1 MCRKSKTEKTRRN
14 MNKTFKYALSAVLG
28 VAMVTPAFAQ
38 GFPDVADTHWAYEAV
53 TRLKKEGIITGYPDG
68 TFQGKKN
75 ITRYEMAT
83 LLYAIYQNMK
93 NVTDGLTSQIEA
105 LEARVN
111 AMKSGGGSTSG
122 GDDSSTK
129 AALAALRSDV
139 SSMKSWGDDVSQLKK
154 MASSYEKELSSL
166 GVDVEAMKKDLK
178 DLDSRVKALESK
190 KSAVQ
195 IGGDVNFFIS
205 AQTKGATP
213 AAINQDR
220 QYAGGSTT
228 GAGIDTLGVN
238 HELALSLKTDTAKA
252 TVVVGNMVGAGSAF
266 DTQSLVQ
273 NRGFSTYG
281 QNGATNIYLHE
292 LYANL
297 SDSLVGMNFD
307 AKIGRQGV
315 KISPMIMQRLDN
327 TSFFENER
335 YDNGEY
341 ALDGITAGFSFGGN
355 TKLGLFLGNVGGA
368 NLGGKQVQS
377 LKIGTESQIPLADVL
392 DVARAMGAVLK
403 FGLGENG
410 GITAALATFDG
421 NGINPG
427 TFQTA
432 GAGYNRLEVYGVDL
446 DYKLGGNLS
455 VMGGVG
461 KSSFKTNNTDNSAG
475 DNQRQNFGVKYNA
488 GALDLGVGY
497 RKVERFYQAP
507 GDWGRMGWY
516 RNVTDVKGVDF
527 SLGYKLSD
535 NLSVSGSRANLDT
548 IVFGGGVRGVES
560 TNIGANFKIN
570 SNWTLIANYED
581 TQFKNGFY
589 GGDTF
594 KYTTLGFGYDM
605 GANTL
610 FKLWYQTAD
619 LTTSLATAG
628 ITDGAGNSKGSFIG
642 AQFSVKF

>member
-1 MCRKSKTEKTRRN
+1 

-68 TFQGKKN
+68 TFKGKQN

-93 NVTDGLTSQIEA
+93 NVTDGLNSQIEA

-111 AMKSGGGSTSG
+111 AMKPAQGGNSGSDTSTM
-122 GDDSSTK
+122 
-129 AALAALRSDV
+129 AALKALQSDV
-139 SSMKSWGDDVSQLKK
+139 SSMKAWGDDISQLKK

-166 GVDVEAMKKDLK
+166 GVDVESMKKDIK
-178 DLDSRVKALESK
+178 DMDARVKALEGK

-195 IGGDVNFFIS
+195 ISGDVNFFIS
-205 AQTKGATP
+205 AQTKGDSP
-213 AAINQDR
+213 AAINQDGR
-220 QYAGGSTT
+220 FAGGSAT

-238 HELALSLKTDTAKA
+238 HELGLTLKTDTAKA
-252 TVVVGNMVGAGSAF
+252 TLVIGNMLGAGGGF
-266 DTQSLVQ
+266 VDQSRVAG
-273 NRGFSTYG
+273 NGGTAYG
-281 QNGATNIYLHE
+281 QNGPTNIYLHE

-315 KISPMIMQRLDN
+315 KISPYVMQRLDT
-327 TSFFENER
+327 TSFFENDR

-368 NLGGKQVQS
+368 NLGGTQVQGIT
-377 LKIGTESQIPLADVL
+377 IGSEEFGLAPTNTL
-392 DVARAMGAVLK
+392 NVARAMGAVLK

-410 GITAALATFDG
+410 GITASLVSFDG
-421 NGINPG
+421 NNISAG
-427 TFQTA
+427 TTQTG
-432 GAGYNRLEVYGVDL
+432 GAGYNRNEVYGVDL
-446 DYKLGGNLS
+446 DYKLGENLTL
-455 VMGGVG
+455 MGGLG
-461 KSSFKTNNTDNSAG
+461 KSSFKTNKTDNSVG

-488 GALDLGVGY
+488 GALDLGVNY
-497 RKVERFYQAP
+497 RKIEANYQAP
-507 GDWGRMGWY
+507 GDWGRYGFY
-516 RNVTDVKGVDF
+516 RNVNDVKGVDF
-527 SLGYKLSD
+527 MVGFKVSD
-535 NLSVSGSRANLDT
+535 NLHLTGSRANLDT
-548 IVFGGGVRGVES
+548 INFGGGVRGLES

-570 SNWTLIANYED
+570 SNWTLMASYED

-589 GGDTF
+589 NNDQF
-594 KYTTLGFGYDM
+594 KYTTFGFGYDM

-610 FKLWYQTAD
+610 FKLWYQVAD
-619 LTTSLATAG
+619 VTTTPSALTTAG
-628 ITDGAGNSKGSFIG
+628 GQSKGSFIG

>member
-1 MCRKSKTEKTRRN
+1 

-93 NVTDGLTSQIEA
+93 NVTDGLNSQIEA

-111 AMKSGGGSTSG
+111 AMKPAQGGNSGSDT
-122 GDDSSTK
+122 TTM
-129 AALAALRSDV
+129 AALKALQSDV
-139 SSMKSWGDDVSQLKK
+139 SSMKAWGSDVSQLKK

-178 DLDSRVKALESK
+178 DLDARIKVLEGK
-190 KSAVQ
+190 KSNVT
-195 IGGDVNFFIS
+195 ISGDVNFFVTAGSKGS
-205 AQTKGATP
+205 AGNALL
-213 AAINQDR
+213 NQDNR
-220 QYAGGSTT
+220 TAGGTT
-228 GAGIDTLGVN
+228 NGAGLDTLGVN
-238 HELALSLKTDTAKA
+238 HELALTLKTDTAKA
-252 TVVVGNMVGAGSAF
+252 TLVVGNMVGLSNSGVLGFGAI
-266 DTQSLVQ
+266 DQSGVLP
-273 NRGFSTYG
+273 NSGRAYG
-281 QNGATNIYLHE
+281 QDGPTAIYLHE

-315 KISPMIMQRLDN
+315 KISPYVMQRLDT

-368 NLGGKQVQS
+368 NLNGRQVQGIT
-377 LKIGTESQIPLADVL
+377 IGAEDLGIGAADQL
-392 DVARAMGAVLK
+392 NVARAMGAVLK
-403 FGLGENG
+403 FGLGDKG
-410 GITAALATFDG
+410 GITASLVTFDG
-421 NGINPG
+421 NSVSAGPVLTG
-427 TFQTA
+427 
-432 GAGYNRLEVYGVDL
+432 GAGFNRNEVYGIDL
-446 DYKLGGNLS
+446 DYKLGHNLS

-461 KSSFKTNNTDNSAG
+461 KSSFKTNKTDNSAG

-488 GALDLGVGY
+488 GNLDLGVGY
-497 RKVERFYQAP
+497 RKVESNYQAP
-507 GDWGRMGWY
+507 GDWGRLGFY
-516 RNVTDVKGVDF
+516 RNVNDVKGVDF
-527 SLGYKLSD
+527 NIGYKVSD
-535 NLSVSGSRANLDT
+535 NLSLSGSRANLDT
-548 IVFGGGVRGVES
+548 ITFGGGVRGVES

-570 SNWTLIANYED
+570 SNWTLMATYED

-589 GGDTF
+589 NNDTF

-610 FKLWYQTAD
+610 FKLWYQVGD
-619 LTTSLATAG
+619 VQTTPNISTN
-628 ITDGAGNSKGSFIG
+628 GAGQSKGSFIG

>member
-1 MCRKSKTEKTRRN
+1 

-38 GFPDVADTHWAYEAV
+38 GFPDVQDTHWAYEAV

-93 NVTDGLTSQIEA
+93 NVTDGLNSQIEA

-111 AMKSGGGSTSG
+111 AMKPAQGGNGGSDT
-122 GDDSSTK
+122 TTM
-129 AALAALRSDV
+129 AALKALQSDV
-139 SSMKSWGDDVSQLKK
+139 SSMKAWGSDVSQLKK

-178 DLDSRVKALESK
+178 DLDARIKVLEGK
-190 KSAVQ
+190 KSNVT
-195 IGGDVNFFIS
+195 ISGDVNFFVT
-205 AQTKGATP
+205 AGTKGSAG
-213 AAINQDR
+213 AALINQDGR
-220 QYAGGSTT
+220 VTQGSAT

-238 HELALSLKTDTAKA
+238 HELGLTLKTDTAKA
-252 TVVVGNMVGAGSAF
+252 TLVVGNMLGAGAGF
-266 DTQSLVQ
+266 IDQSRNQ
-273 NRGFSTYG
+273 GNAQAAYG

-315 KISPMIMQRLDN
+315 KISPYVMQRLDT

-335 YDNGEY
+335 YDNGEF
-341 ALDGITAGFSFGGN
+341 ALDGVTAGFSFGGN
-355 TKLGLFLGNVGGA
+355 TKLGLFLGNIGGA
-368 NLGGKQVQS
+368 NLGGTQVQGITIGGEEFGQGAANS
-377 LKIGTESQIPLADVL
+377 LN
-392 DVARAMGAVLK
+392 VARAMGAVLK
-403 FGLGENG
+403 FGLGDNG
-410 GITAALATFDG
+410 GITASLVTFDG
-421 NGINPG
+421 NNTVAG
-427 TFQTA
+427 TA
-432 GAGYNRLEVYGVDL
+432 GATAGALYNRNEVYGVDL

-461 KSSFKTNNTDNSAG
+461 KSSFKNNKTDNSNSN
-475 DNQRQNFGVKYNA
+475 NQRQNFGVKYMA
-488 GALDLGVGY
+488 GSLDLGVNY
-497 RKVERFYQAP
+497 RKIEANYQAP
-507 GDWGRMGWY
+507 GDWGRMGFY
-516 RNVTDVKGVDF
+516 RNVNDVKGVDF
-527 SLGYKLSD
+527 SLGYKVSD
-535 NLSVSGSRANLDT
+535 NLSVSGNVANLDT
-548 IVFGGGVRGVES
+548 VTFGGGVRGVES

-570 SNWTLIANYED
+570 SNWTLMATYED
-581 TQFKNGFY
+581 TKFKNGFY
-589 GGDTF
+589 NNDTF

-605 GANTL
+605 GASTM
-610 FKLWYQTAD
+610 FKLWYQVGD
-619 LTTSLATAG
+619 VQTTPSIVTN
-628 ITDGAGNSKGSFIG
+628 GAGQSKGSFIG